1 MTKLI
6 IRERET
12 VPNKPTAPKVSE
24 ELCIGC
30 GVCARVCPVP
40 GVIRLSEEEV
50 LPGITMV
57 IAGTPAS
64 PGEVQVAGDSSK
76 VYSLPEY
83 CIECRR
89 CVEEC
94 PADAMSF

>member
-6 IRERET
+6 IRERVTLPSEPRT
-12 VPNKPTAPKVSE
+12 PKVSE

-30 GVCARVCPVP
+30 GVCARICPVP
-40 GVIRLSEEEV
+40 GVIKLSEEEI
-50 LPGITMV
+50 LPGITTI
-57 IAGTPAS
+57 IAGTPTS
-64 PGEVQVAGDSSK
+64 PSEIQVARDSSET
-76 VYSLPEY
+76 YTLPEY